1 MTRRNLIQSAAAA
14 TGLAKVLPALAADRP
29 DPGPSTA
36 GRQPLTASPVHS
48 QPSTLNPQPSPLNGR
63 RVLTFNSVIRVN
75 QIEVT
80 REKNEGFDEYDR
92 HTPENITA
100 LRQSFAEGWP
110 GAAMTW
116 ALSWRAL
123 HDQRPNFVA
132 ARRLVREFHDKYGDD
147 VTFIPGAY
155 FANMYNSREQVNR
168 DIHEALA
175 KLPEFMGKGYRPKS
189 LLAGFLA
196 AENQKYLAEQEGIHV
211 CQGNIWSQFGIDN
224 GDGDGSISYPYYPSA
239 EHFCKPSQGR
249 KDFIDCVNL
258 DGWTV
263 DFLSA
268 RRLGVG
274 KYKVD
279 GKDKGYN
286 SRFGVGPIETIGWYG
301 PDKGLEAML
310 ACTGVHFD
318 AGFKLN
324 KWAWVTN
331 CWEVSLVPEIK
342 NLPVLTKWLRGIRDR
357 WPNAECLTQGD
368 FGAAWRRQYKDNSG
382 LDYRF
387 VQRGSGLGCSDA
399 NLEIK
404 WYMNPTFRLAL
415 LRDWQ
420 APANVAAGLQPASE
434 PVAAGLQP
442 ASGVPGSWQLIDFTR
457 YDISAHE
464 PKDLGRNWSLMGEI
478 NQKQTRPQDK
488 PRLLEELSKEDRE
501 LVRRVVGVR

>member
-1 MTRRNLIQSAAAA
+1 MTRRTLIQTAASA
-14 TGLAKVLPALAADRP
+14 TGIAKVLPALAVDCP
-29 DPGPSTA
+29 DPRLSTFDLPS
-36 GRQPLTASPVHS
+36 P
-48 QPSTLNPQPSPLNGR
+48 TLVPQPSPLDGR
-63 RVLTFNSVIRVN
+63 RILTFNSVIRVN

-80 REKNEGFDEYDR
+80 RTQNEGFDEYDR
-92 HTPENITA
+92 HTPENIMA
-100 LRQSFAEGWP
+100 LREAFAEGWP

-123 HDQRPNFVA
+123 HDQRPNYVA
-132 ARRLVREFHDKYGDD
+132 ARRLVRQFHDEYGDD

-155 FANMYNSREQVNR
+155 FANMYNTREQVNR

-224 GDGDGSISYPYYPSA
+224 GDGDGAPSYPFYPST
-239 EHFCKPSQGR
+239 EHFCKPAQSK
-249 KDFIDCVNL
+249 KDLIDCVNL

-268 RRLGVG
+268 RRLGLG
-274 KYKVD
+274 EYTVD
-279 GKDKGYN
+279 GKKKGYN

-318 AGFKLN
+318 TGFKLN
-324 KWAWVTN
+324 QWAWVTN
-331 CWEVSLVPEIK
+331 CWEVSLVPQVK
-342 NLPVLTKWLRGIRDR
+342 NLKVLTKWLRGIRER

-368 FGAAWRRQYKDNSG
+368 FGAAWRKQYKDNSG

-387 VQRGSGLGCSDA
+387 MERGSGLGCSDA

-415 LRDWQ
+415 LRDWKEGLS
-420 APANVAAGLQPASE
+420 VAAGS
-434 PVAAGLQP
+434 VP
-442 ASGVPGSWQLIDFTR
+442 ASGALGPWRVIDFTR
-457 YDISAHE
+457 YDIPAHE

-488 PRLLEELSKEDRE
+488 PRLLEELSTQDRE
-501 LVRRVVGVR
+501 LIRKVVGDSLRISLINGQSSRCRSSR